1 MTSEPTFTPKEVVKI
16 TGIPHGT
23 LNSWHARGLLKSF
36 IGAEPGGKAGLAR
49 QYSTS
54 QVFGLT
60 VLAWGTQ
67 AAFEPRIAA
76 ALARTAIGYTPRLDG
91 DNGGP
96 CSLVVAGY
104 AFDDGEAHPDL
115 FITRRYRMA
124 DSEFTPDFMPTMR
137 QRHGD
142 CGIFILPLSALQ
154 DRFVQALES
163 QA

>member
-1 MTSEPTFTPKEVVKI
+1 MSTRTFTAKEVVQI

-36 IGAEPGGKAGLAR
+36 IGAEAGARAGLAR
-49 QYSTS
+49 QYTVA

-60 VLAWGTQ
+60 VLSWGTQ

-76 ALARTAIGYTPRLDG
+76 ALARTAIGYTPKLDG

-96 CSLVVAGY
+96 LSLVVAGY
-104 AFDDGEAHPDL
+104 AFDDGEASPDL
-115 FITRRYRMA
+115 FIERRYRMA
-124 DSEFTPDFMPTMR
+124 DSEFTPAFMPTMR
-137 QRHGD
+137 ERHGD

-154 DRFVQALES
+154 ARFVQAM
-163 QA
+163 QAIA